1 MSDYENQRGRIVS
14 PVLGS
19 KEAMVDEQGAAII
32 PEGTREICD
41 MAFQENPQLIRVVL
55 PDSVRKV
62 RSRAFTG
69 CENLREVH
77 LNDGLEILEGNVF
90 NGCTRLED
98 LVLPASLRKV
108 HAYAF
113 NHTSFRTP
121 VYDRS
126 GTILYHYPEQA
137 PVTFFAVPQGVQRL
151 AHGAFLGCAALAE
164 VCPPESLAV
173 IEREAF
179 VNTAIRSITIPASVK
194 TVAGF
199 AFWHCRPLEQVEL
212 LCSSDAAHA
221 YACY

>member
-1 MSDYENQRGRIVS
+1 MSDYENQHSRAVS
-14 PVLGS
+14 PVLRT
-19 KEAMVDEQGAAII
+19 KDAMVDEQGAAVI

-62 RSRAFTG
+62 GSRAFAG

-90 NGCTRLED
+90 NGCSRLEE

-121 VYDRS
+121 LYDRS

-137 PVTFFAVPQGVQRL
+137 PVTFFAVPQGVKRL
-151 AHGAFLGCAALAE
+151 AHGAFLGCAALEA
-164 VCPPESLAV
+164 VRLPESLEV

-179 VNTAIRSITIPASVK
+179 VNTAIRSITIPSSVK
-194 TVAGF
+194 TVEGF
-199 AFWHCRPLEQVEL
+199 AFWNCRNLEQVDL
-212 LCSSDAAHA
+212 LCKVGS
-221 YACY
+221 